1 MNTGSPLSI
10 SDDSI
15 AGLLCDDDHVQE
27 AIRLI
32 MNKYGEKLYWHIRRI
47 VVGHDD
53 AEDVLQEAMINVFKY
68 RNTYS
73 RDYPLSS
80 WLYKIA
86 SNESLKMLKS
96 RVGFFQSLDDLGDSL
111 KNSVRAEAS
120 PDADETL
127 ILLQEAISLLP
138 TKQKLVFNLRYY
150 DDKSYEEIHQIL
162 GDSVN
167 TLKTNYHYAAE
178 KIKEYLKEHYM
189 KNLKTWKRDCR
200 MHAGAFHGEDERK
213 NHCRFETPLERKTAQ
228 FYIGFS
234 LLWCCCMAMLF
245 ASIGAG
251 SLVYRH
257 YESIF
262 DARA

>member
-1 MNTGSPLSI
+1 MKSDPNGRMNTGSTISI
-10 SDDSI
+10 SDDYI

-68 RNTYS
+68 HNTYS

-111 KNSVRAEAS
+111 KNCVRAEAS

-127 ILLQEAISLLP
+127 ILLQEAIALLP

-167 TLKTNYHYAAE
+167 TLKTNYHYAAD
-178 KIKEYLKEHYM
+178 KIKEYIKEH
-189 KNLKTWKRDCR
+189 
-200 MHAGAFHGEDERK
+200 
-213 NHCRFETPLERKTAQ
+213 
-228 FYIGFS
+228 S
-234 LLWCCCMAMLF
+234 
-245 ASIGAG
+245 
-251 SLVYRH
+251 
-257 YESIF
+257 YEES
-262 DARA
+262 